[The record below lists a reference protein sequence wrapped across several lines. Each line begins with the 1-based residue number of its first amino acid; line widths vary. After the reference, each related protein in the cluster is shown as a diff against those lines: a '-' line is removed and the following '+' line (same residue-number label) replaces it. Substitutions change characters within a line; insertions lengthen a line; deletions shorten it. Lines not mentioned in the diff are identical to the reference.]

1 MRTWIGM
8 VFDWAWVGIGGDGFV
23 SRATPGDVGSVDDVV
38 IGNSYFLTDIGLQQ
52 GFRERIVTHG
62 FACRLPWFLD
72 PGALRALRV
81 GGGLDF
87 RTLGGGWVV
96 GDKGGITVG

>member
-1 MRTWIGM
+1 M

-23 SRATPGDVGSVDDVV
+23 SRAATSDVGSVDGVV
-38 IGNSYFLTDIGLQQ
+38 IGNNYFLTDSGLQQ
-52 GFRERIVTHG
+52 GFRECRIAHG
-62 FACRLPWFLD
+62 FAFRLPWFLD

-87 RTLGGGWVV
+87 RTLGWGWVV
-96 GDKGGITVG
+96 GGKGGITVG